1 MCAGRK
7 HGRLAVTATHEQQGQ
22 ATCSPLS
29 LSSTFTQPC
38 ENTVSPIQESH
49 LFHTRLTNENFPSPH
64 VQDESSPLNLCKTNV
79 NQAQVTSNYIS
90 NKYCTASFSSASH
103 VEQNNTNVNHSG
115 ISSGFDTNTALLPG
129 TTPLP
134 ETKPTSMQ
142 PLAPYLALSMDGRCA
157 SGIEGMLAAHMVS
170 LACGVGSLGG
180 GTALSQVYRKL

>member
-7 HGRLAVTATHEQQGQ
+7 HGRLAVTATHEQQCQ

-29 LSSTFTQPC
+29 LSSTFTQLC

-49 LFHTRLTNENFPSPH
+49 LSHTRLTNENPPSSH
-64 VQDESSPLNLCKTNV
+64 VQNESSPLNLCKTNA
-79 NQAQVTSNYIS
+79 NQAQVTSNYVS
-90 NKYCTASFSSASH
+90 NKYCTASFSSACH
-103 VEQNNTNVNHSG
+103 VEQNNTNVNHSS
-115 ISSGFDTNTALLPG
+115 ISSGFDTNSALL

-134 ETKPTSMQ
+134 KTKPASMQ

-180 GTALSQVYRKL
+180 GTALSQVCTES